1 MVAFMKRRRHTPDQI
16 IRKLREGERLLAE
29 GAGLPDVVK
38 QLEVAESTWHRWI
51 AQYGGMKANDVKRL
65 KLLERENQR
74 LKRIAADQALD
85 NAMVKEL
92 SRGTF

>member
-1 MVAFMKRRRHTPDQI
+1 MKRRRHTPDEI
-16 IRKLREGERLLAE
+16 IRKLRDGERLLSE
-29 GAGLPDVVK
+29 GMQLPDVAK

-51 AQYGGMKANDVKRL
+51 AQYGGKKANDVKRL

-74 LKRIAADQALD
+74 LTRIVADQALT